1 MEGLKTGEL
10 AKKAEV
16 NLETIRF
23 YERKKLISPVRRLD
37 SGYRVF
43 TEETV
48 RRIKFIKHA
57 QDLGFTLKEISE
69 LLSLRVKPGAKCGD
83 IQKKAEAKME
93 DIESKINMLN
103 KMKNTLI
110 KLSKSCQKN
119 QPTDKCPILEALDQ
133 EDG

>member
-10 AKKAEV
+10 AKKAGV
-16 NLETIRF
+16 NIETIRF

-43 TEETV
+43 TEDAV

-57 QDLGFTLKEISE
+57 QELGFTLKEISE

-83 IQKKAEAKME
+83 IQKKADAKIQ
-93 DIESKINMLN
+93 DIENKVTML
-103 KMKNTLI
+103 KRMKQTLEN
-110 KLSKSCQKN
+110 LSKACDKN
-119 QPTDKCPILEALDQ
+119 ETTDKCPILEAI
-133 EDG
+133 EDDF